1 MARDAIAIMTALV
14 TGTTTAAVTGRGS
27 NTAIVASVG
36 TIALTTHDF
45 GRLMGVRT
53 GGRFKTVSAN
63 RTGATEPELALNAD
77 VRIAKTWADGDVGD
91 QIAGF
96 FDGGQIDPGS
106 SETRASRGYS
116 C

>member
-1 MARDAIAIMTALV
+1 MVRDDIAIMTALV
-14 TGTTTAAVTGRGS
+14 TGITTAAVTERGNS
-27 NTAIVASVG
+27 TAIAESAG
-36 TIALTTHDF
+36 TIALTTRDF
-45 GRLMGVRT
+45 GRLTGART

-63 RTGATEPELALNAD
+63 RTGATEPELARRCPDRED
-77 VRIAKTWADGDVGD
+77 VADGDVGD